1 VFRIQRVEP
10 NKTLALSRVNSL
22 LERVFSVAAS
32 LVGLQTFTNA
42 LTQFST
48 HDLNPFWFWLN
59 LALLGGAHLSIVYL
73 VWIHGNGR
81 FGFAAL
87 TLSTLFAIVT
97 WTFQLGNGS
106 LRVDEQPWI
115 WWSVGVAAISSVG
128 GFGVFLSGFFLVTLP
143 LMWYLLQ
150 ISDIGVA
157 VPPLLALQDASF
169 SFLFTSVIAGF
180 VWVLRY
186 ESSKVDEANHN
197 ANIAAIDLARA
208 DAILRERDRV
218 DALVH
223 DSVLTTLL
231 VAAKAD
237 DQSAQTHAQE
247 LAETAIQ
254 KLVTA
259 DALMN
264 TDETISVSSLFSA
277 LEVAIQRQSELVSV
291 EIEGSTDHLVPAEV
305 ADAVAESTLQ
315 ALANSLNHA
324 GAGAT
329 VQVFLK
335 GTARG
340 FKIVVKDNGRGFRPS
355 RVPKNRL
362 GLRLSIVGRVQAV
375 GGKVFIDSKIGI
387 GTNVIIE
394 WSAA

>member
-1 VFRIQRVEP
+1 MRIQRVEP

-22 LERVFSVAAS
+22 LERVFSVAS
-32 LVGLQTFTNA
+32 FLVGLQTFTNA
-42 LTQFST
+42 LTQFSE
-48 HDLNPFWFWLN
+48 HPLNPFWFWLN
-59 LALLGGAHLSIVYL
+59 FALLGGAHLSIIYL
-73 VWIHGNGR
+73 VWIHGDGR
-81 FGFAAL
+81 FGFVAL
-87 TLSTLFAIVT
+87 TLTTAFALAT
-97 WTFQLGNGS
+97 WSMQLGDAS
-106 LRVDEQPWI
+106 LHPGDQPWI
-115 WWSVGVAAISSVG
+115 WWTVGIGGISAVG
-128 GFGVFLSGFFLVTLP
+128 GFGVFFSGFFLITLP
-143 LMWYLLQ
+143 LSWFFIQ
-150 ISDIGVA
+150 VSEIGVP

-169 SFLFTSVIAGF
+169 SFLFSSVLAGF

-197 ANIAAIDLARA
+197 ASIAAIDLARA
-208 DAILRERDRV
+208 DSILRERDRV

-231 VAAKAD
+231 VASKAND
-237 DQSAQTHAQE
+237 EAAQKDAE
-247 LAETAIQ
+247 RLAEAAIQ
-254 KLVTA
+254 KLLTA
-259 DALMN
+259 DTLLN
-264 TDETISVSSLFSA
+264 TDESISISSLFSA
-277 LEVAIQRQSELVSV
+277 LEVAIRRQSQCVQV
-291 EIEGSTDHLVPAEV
+291 EIEGSTDLQVPGEV

-315 ALANSLNHA
+315 ALANALNHA
-324 GAGAT
+324 GAGTA

-335 GTARG
+335 GTNRG

-394 WSAA
+394 WSEA

>member
-1 VFRIQRVEP
+1 MRIQRVEP

-22 LERVFSVAAS
+22 LERVFSLAAT

-42 LTQFST
+42 LTQYSE
-48 HDLNPFWFWLN
+48 HPLNPFWFWLN
-59 LALLGGAHLSIVYL
+59 FALLGAAHLSIIYL
-73 VWIHGNGR
+73 VWIHGDGR
-81 FGFAAL
+81 LGFASL
-87 TLSTLFAIVT
+87 TLVTVFALAT
-97 WTFQLGNGS
+97 WSLQLGETS
-106 LRVDEQPWI
+106 LNLGDQPWI
-115 WWSVGVAAISSVG
+115 WWTVGIGGISSVG
-128 GFGVFLSGFFLVTLP
+128 GFGVVVSGFFLVTLP
-143 LMWYLLQ
+143 VSWFLLQ
-150 ISDIGVA
+150 ISEIGVP

-169 SFLFTSVIAGF
+169 SFLFSSVLAGF

-186 ESSKVDEANHN
+186 ESSKVDEANQN
-197 ANIAAIDLARA
+197 ASIAAIDLART

-231 VAAKAD
+231 VASKAND
-237 DQSAQTHAQE
+237 EIAEKDAEQ
-247 LAETAIQ
+247 LAEAAIQ
-254 KLVTA
+254 KLLTA
-259 DALMN
+259 DTLLN
-264 TDETISVSSLFSA
+264 KSETISISSLFSA
-277 LEVAIQRQSELVSV
+277 LEVAIHRQSEEVQV
-291 EIEGSTDHLVPAEV
+291 QTEGSNDNQVPGAV

-315 ALANSLNHA
+315 ALANALNHA
-324 GAGAT
+324 GPGAN

-335 GTARG
+335 GFTSG

-375 GGKVFIDSKIGI
+375 GGKVFIDSKIGV

-394 WSAA
+394 WNEK

>member
-1 VFRIQRVEP
+1 
-10 NKTLALSRVNSL
+10 
-22 LERVFSVAAS
+22 VAAS
-32 LVGLQTFTNA
+32 LIGLQTFTNA

-48 HDLNPFWFWLN
+48 HALNPFWFWLN

-73 VWIHGNGR
+73 VWIHGDGR
-81 FGFAAL
+81 FGFVAL
-87 TLSTLFAIVT
+87 TLATVFALVT
-97 WTFQLGNGS
+97 WSFQLGNGT
-106 LRVDEQPWI
+106 LNPGEQPWI
-115 WWSVGVAAISSVG
+115 WWSVGVAGIASVG
-128 GFGVFLSGFFLVTLP
+128 GFGVFLSGFFLVILP
-143 LMWYLLQ
+143 AMWFFLQ
-150 ISDIGVA
+150 ISDVGLA

-169 SFLFTSVIAGF
+169 SFLFSSVLAGF

-186 ESSKVDEANHN
+186 ESSKVDEANQK

-231 VAAKAD
+231 VAAKAE
-237 DQSAQTHAQE
+237 DQSAQRHAQE

-254 KLVTA
+254 KLITA
-259 DALMN
+259 DALLN
-264 TDETISVSSLFSA
+264 TDESISVSSLFSA
-277 LEVAIQRQSELVSV
+277 LEVAIQRQSEVVSV
-291 EIEGSTDHLVPAEV
+291 EIEGSTDHLVPGEV

-315 ALANSLNHA
+315 ALANALNHA
-324 GAGAT
+324 GATAK

-335 GTARG
+335 GTAKG

-362 GLRLSIVGRVQAV
+362 GLKLSIVGRVQAV

>member
-1 VFRIQRVEP
+1 VLRIQRVEP

-32 LVGLQTFTNA
+32 LIGLQTFTNA

-48 HDLNPFWFWLN
+48 HSLNPFWFWLN
-59 LALLGGAHLSIVYL
+59 LSFMGGAHLLIVYL
-73 VWIHGNGR
+73 VWFHGDGR
-81 FGFAAL
+81 FGFMAL
-87 TLSTLFAIVT
+87 TLSTVFALVT
-97 WTFQLGNGS
+97 WSFQLGNGT
-106 LRVDEQPWI
+106 LNPGEQPWI
-115 WWSVGVAAISSVG
+115 WWSVGIAGIASVG
-128 GFGVFLSGFFLVTLP
+128 GFSVFLSGFFLVILP
-143 LMWYLLQ
+143 AMWFLLQ
-150 ISDIGVA
+150 ISDIGLA

-169 SFLFTSVIAGF
+169 SFLFSAVLSGF

-186 ESSKVDEANHN
+186 ESAKVDEANQK

-231 VAAKAD
+231 VAAKAE
-237 DQSAQTHAQE
+237 DQSAETQAQQ

-254 KLVTA
+254 KLITA
-259 DALMN
+259 DALLN
-264 TDETISVSSLFSA
+264 TDESISVSSLFSA
-277 LEVAIQRQSELVSV
+277 LEVAIQRQSEIVSV
-291 EIEGSTDHLVPAEV
+291 EIESSTDHRVPGEV
-305 ADAVAESTLQ
+305 ADAVTESTLQ
-315 ALANSLNHA
+315 ALANALNHA
-324 GAGAT
+324 GATAT

-335 GTARG
+335 GTSKG

-362 GLRLSIVGRVQAV
+362 GLKLSIVGRVQAV
-375 GGKVFIDSKIGI
+375 GGKVFIDSKIGT

-394 WSAA
+394 WSAP

>member
-1 VFRIQRVEP
+1 MRIRRVEP
-10 NKTLALSRVNSL
+10 NRTLALSRVNTL

-42 LTQFST
+42 LTQYSE
-48 HDLNPFWFWLN
+48 HPLNPFWFWLN
-59 LALLGGAHLSIVYL
+59 FGLLAGSHIAIVYL
-73 VWIHGNGR
+73 VWIHGEGR
-81 FGFAAL
+81 FGFVAL
-87 TLSTLFAIVT
+87 TLSTVFAIIT
-97 WTFQLGNGS
+97 WSFQLGDGS
-106 LRVDEQPWI
+106 LSVGEQPWI
-115 WWSVGVAAISSVG
+115 WWSVGIAGIGAVG
-128 GFGVFLSGFFLVTLP
+128 GFGVFLSGFFLVLLS
-143 LMWYLLQ
+143 LMWFFLQ
-150 ISDIGVA
+150 VSEIGVP

-169 SFLFTSVIAGF
+169 SFLFSSVLAGF

-197 ANIAAIDLARA
+197 ASIAAIDLARA

-231 VAAKAD
+231 VASKAND
-237 DQSAQTHAQE
+237 EAAQKDAE
-247 LAETAIQ
+247 RLAEAAIQ
-254 KLVTA
+254 KLLTA
-259 DALMN
+259 DTLLN
-264 TDETISVSSLFSA
+264 TDESISITSLFSA
-277 LEVAIQRQSELVSV
+277 LEVAIRRQSQSVQV
-291 EIEGSTDHLVPAEV
+291 EIEGSTDLQVPGEV

-315 ALANSLNHA
+315 ALANALNHA
-324 GAGAT
+324 GAGTA

-335 GTARG
+335 GTSRG

-394 WSAA
+394 WSEA

>member
-1 VFRIQRVEP
+1 MLRIQRVEP

-42 LTQFST
+42 LTQYSE
-48 HDLNPFWFWLN
+48 HVLHPFWFWLN
-59 LALLGGAHLSIVYL
+59 FALLGGAHLSIVYL
-73 VWIHGNGR
+73 VWIHGDGR
-81 FGFAAL
+81 LGFIAL
-87 TLSTLFAIVT
+87 TVSTLFSIIT
-97 WTFQLGNGS
+97 WTFQLGDGS
-106 LRVDEQPWI
+106 LRVGEQPWI
-115 WWSVGVAAISSVG
+115 WWSVGVAGISAVG
-128 GFGVFLSGFFLVTLP
+128 GFGVFLSGFFLVILP
-143 LMWYLLQ
+143 AMWFFLK
-150 ISDIGVA
+150 ISDIGIP

-169 SFLFTSVIAGF
+169 SFLFSSVLAGF

-186 ESSKVDEANHN
+186 ESSKVDEANQK

-231 VAAKAD
+231 VAAKAE
-237 DQSAQTHAQE
+237 DQSAQRHAQE

-254 KLVTA
+254 KLITA
-259 DALMN
+259 DTLLN
-264 TDETISVSSLFSA
+264 TDESISVSSLFSA
-277 LEVAIQRQSELVSV
+277 LEVAIQRQSEVVSV
-291 EIEGSTDHLVPAEV
+291 EIEGSTDHLVPGEV

-315 ALANSLNHA
+315 ALANALNHA
-324 GAGAT
+324 GANAT

-335 GTARG
+335 GTAKG

-355 RVPKNRL
+355 RVPKNRV
-362 GLRLSIVGRVQAV
+362 GLKLSIIGRVQAV